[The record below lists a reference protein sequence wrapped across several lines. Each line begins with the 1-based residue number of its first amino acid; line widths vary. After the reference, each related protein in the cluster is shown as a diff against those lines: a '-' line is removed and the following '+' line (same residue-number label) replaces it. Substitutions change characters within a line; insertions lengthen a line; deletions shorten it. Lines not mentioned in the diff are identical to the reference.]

1 MFSYDTTDNTN
12 VNITK
17 IDNKFIAMT
26 ETPIPIEYDPETLD
40 TIGVLRYDDKL
51 LGNLTTAH
59 PHYDHNTNESFNYLT
74 HFSRNSKYNVYSI
87 TAGKTRNLIAS
98 IEAKT
103 PSYII

>member
-40 TIGVLRYDDKL
+40 TIGVFRYDDKL

-59 PHYDHNTNESFNYLT
+59 SH
-74 HFSRNSKYNVYSI
+74 
-87 TAGKTRNLIAS
+87 
-98 IEAKT
+98 
-103 PSYII
+103 